1 MPSLRFNVDFEEVL
15 SGRPSRPHLI
25 ATLEF
30 FAFWVT
36 NEKVLVHRD
45 YSPRYLN
52 YVAELCGHKIEITRN
67 DTAIDW
73 WGETQNLPL
82 MRVLSSK
89 TEFLKWWLKRWPLE
103 AAVCQNAQELENAIG
118 EGWYL
123 IKKSDGMSGR
133 GHIKVRRDDLTAA
146 SRIDW
151 KAPVVVEPLYD
162 RVADV
167 SALWIAEESRFI
179 YYQNS
184 IDQRFQWRG
193 SILNSKTFNTPPE
206 DSGKWAHQLDELKKD
221 VSARGYQGPF
231 SVDAFYYLKDG
242 LKVFHPG
249 SEMNPRKTMGWL
261 AYQLWK
267 KEKTAFF
274 KLAMHPCVLK
284 SEDWIRVNQ
293 MPSAR
298 LLSPED
304 NMFVWYFVTGTNIDE
319 LERKEAEFLK
329 ALPLVAPARDRA

>member
-15 SGRPSRPHLI
+15 SGKPPRPHLI

-36 NEKVLVHRD
+36 HERVLVHRD
-45 YSPRYLN
+45 YSSRYLE
-52 YVAELCGHKIEITRN
+52 YVSALTDHKIEITKN
-67 DTAIDW
+67 DAAIDW
-73 WGETQNLPL
+73 WGETANLSL
-82 MRVLSSK
+82 MRELSSK

-103 AAVCQNAQELENAIG
+103 AAVCESPQMLEKAIG

-133 GHIKVRRDDLTAA
+133 GHIKIKRDDLTAV
-146 SRIDW
+146 SRLDW
-151 KAPVVVEPLYD
+151 KTPVVVEPLYD

-167 SALWIAEESRFI
+167 SALWIAEESRYI
-179 YYQNS
+179 YYQNI

-193 SILNSKTFNTPPE
+193 SILNSATFNKVPE
-206 DSGKWAHQLDELKKD
+206 GTGSWSENLSDLQKD
-221 VSARGYQGPF
+221 IFARGYQGSF
-231 SVDAFYYLKDG
+231 SVDAFFYMKDG
-242 LKVFHPG
+242 QRVFHPG

-267 KEKTAFF
+267 KEKTQFF

-284 SEDWIRVNQ
+284 SEDWMRVSQ
-293 MPSAR
+293 SSSAR

-304 NMFVWYFVTGTNIDE
+304 NMFVWYFVTGSNIEE
-319 LERKEAEFLK
+319 LQKREADFLK
-329 ALPLVAPARDRA
+329 ALLNCPT

>member
-15 SGRPSRPHLI
+15 SGRPARPHLI

-36 NEKVLVHRD
+36 SDRVLIHRD
-45 YSPRYLN
+45 YSSRYLD
-52 YVAELCGHKIEITRN
+52 YVTAFTGHKIEITKN
-67 DTAIDW
+67 DVAIDW
-73 WGETQNLPL
+73 WADTKNLPL
-82 MRVLSSK
+82 MRELSSK
-89 TEFLKWWLKRWPLE
+89 TEFLKWWQKRWLLE
-103 AAVCQNAQELENAIG
+103 ATVCENTQEVERALA

-123 IKKSDGMSGR
+123 VKKSDGMSGR
-133 GHIKVRRDDLTAA
+133 GHIKVKCDDLSAL

-151 KAPVVVEPLYD
+151 KTPVVVEPLYD
-162 RVADV
+162 RISDV

-193 SILNSKTFNTPPE
+193 SILNSATFNIAPE
-206 DSGKWAHQLDELKKD
+206 DSGNWVKHLSDLQKD
-221 VSARGYQGPF
+221 VSARGYLGSF
-231 SVDAFYYLKDG
+231 SVDAFFYMKDG
-242 LKVFHPG
+242 QRVFHPG

-267 KEKTAFF
+267 KEKTQFF

-284 SEDWIRVNQ
+284 SEDWIRMSQ
-293 MPSAR
+293 SPSAR

-304 NMFVWYFVTGTNIDE
+304 NMFVWYCVTGESMEE
-319 LERKEAEFLK
+319 LESKEAKFLRE
-329 ALPLVAPARDRA
+329 LPVGPTRDKV